1 MTPLRTFLEEKR
13 RRQEKILSVYLTAG
27 YPHPSATLPLLKA
40 VVEGGA
46 DMIELGIPFS
56 DPQADGPTIQE
67 ASQQALAEGMTTA
80 GAIKILAEFRRS
92 SEVPVLLMG
101 YANPFYQMGWEE
113 LLNDTA
119 AAGNAGFIIPDMP
132 PEESVTLGEAMAAQG
147 MSLINL
153 VSPNTPESRIAMI
166 NERTTGFIYAVSVTG
181 ITGARNSVPEQTT
194 RFLKNLRQQTDHPFL
209 VGFGVSNAETARALS
224 QLSDGVIIGSAVINR
239 IAAAKDVESACAS
252 VREFLQEIKAAI

>member
-27 YPHPSATLPLLKA
+27 FPDAEATLPLLEA
-40 VVEGGA
+40 IVEGGA

-56 DPQADGPTIQE
+56 DPQADGPTIQA
-67 ASQQALAEGMTTA
+67 ASQKALAAGMTTS
-80 GAIKILAEFRRS
+80 GALKILAEFRRKHDI
-92 SEVPVLLMG
+92 PILMMG
-101 YANPFYQMGWEE
+101 YANPFYQMGWEQ
-113 LLNDTA
+113 LLNEAA

-132 PEESVTLGEAMAAQG
+132 PEESATLDKAMAAQG

-153 VSPNTPESRIAMI
+153 VSPNTPENRIEMI
-166 NERTTGFIYAVSVTG
+166 NERTSGFIYAVSVTG
-181 ITGARNSVPEQTT
+181 ITGARSSLPEQTAH
-194 RFLKNLRQQTDHPFL
+194 FLKNLRQKTDHPFL
-209 VGFGVSNAETARALS
+209 VGFGVSNVETARALS

-239 IAAAKDVESACAS
+239 IATAENLESACLS